1 MRGMIMVYKP
11 GRCLLT
17 KRLREIRR
25 SQQWLSEITGIP
37 KSSVSEYATNRRTM
51 SLATAMTIAAAI
63 GCYIDDLY
71 ERIEVSSD

>member
-1 MRGMIMVYKP
+1 MAYKP

-17 KRLREIRR
+17 VRLREIRK
-25 SQQWLSEITGIP
+25 SQNWLAEQTGIL
-37 KSSVSEYATNRRTM
+37 KSQISDYANNRRTM

-71 ERIEVSSD
+71 ERIEVSSK

>member
-1 MRGMIMVYKP
+1 MGYKP

-17 KRLREIRR
+17 KRLREIKR
-25 SQQWLSEITGIP
+25 SQQWLADVTGIP
-37 KSSVSEYATNRRTM
+37 KSSISEYANKKRTM
-51 SLATAMTIAAAI
+51 SIATAMTIAAAV

>member
-1 MRGMIMVYKP
+1 MVYKP

-51 SLATAMTIAAAI
+51 SLATAMTIAAVI

>member
-1 MRGMIMVYKP
+1 MVYKP

-17 KRLREIRR
+17 KRLREIKR
-25 SQQWLSEITGIP
+25 SQQWLSDVTGIP
-37 KSSVSEYATNRRTM
+37 KSSISEYATKRRIM

-71 ERIEVSSD
+71 ERIEVSSIE

>member
-1 MRGMIMVYKP
+1 MVYKP

-17 KRLREIRR
+17 KRLREIKR
-25 SQQWLSEITGIP
+25 SQQWLADVTGIP
-37 KSSVSEYATNRRTM
+37 KSSISEYANKKRTM
-51 SLATAMTIAAAI
+51 SIATAMTIAAAV